1 MISPKFFYDTLAACG
16 IDFYAGVPDSL
27 LKNLCAYITDHADE
41 RHNIIAANEGGAMGL
56 AAGHYLATG
65 QIPVVYMQNSGEGN
79 IINPL
84 ASLTDKD
91 VYNIPVLLVIGWRG
105 KPGVHDEPQH
115 VKQGKVTTGLLNVM
129 GIDYTV
135 LSKDED
141 KATAQIQKAVAYMQ
155 QTKECYALVIEKDT
169 FEEYKLSSS
178 PSILH
183 ASLTLSREE
192 AIQTVAAALG
202 AKDVIVSTTG
212 MISREL
218 FEYRA
223 AKKQGH
229 ERDFLTVGS
238 MGHAS
243 QIALGI
249 ALEKQDRMVWCF
261 DGDGASIMH
270 MGSMAIVAQKAPK
283 NYVHV
288 VFNNGAH
295 DSVGGQP
302 TVGLSIDLPA
312 VAKAVG
318 YKAVMSV
325 SSKEE
330 LEKQLST
337 LNAQLSAEGGPL
349 LLEVRVKKGN
359 RKDLGRPTT
368 TPIQNKEALMG
379 FLQE

>member
-1 MISPKFFYDTLAACG
+1 MISPKFFYDTLARYG

-27 LKNLCAYITDHADE
+27 LKNLCAYITDHADAN
-41 RHNIIAANEGGAMGL
+41 HNIIAANEGGAMGL

-84 ASLTDKD
+84 ASLTDPD

-105 KPGVHDEPQH
+105 KPGIHDEPQH

-135 LSKDED
+135 LSKEED
-141 KATAQIQKAVAYMQ
+141 KAENQIQKAIAYMQ
-155 QTKECYALVIEKDT
+155 ATKQCYALVIEKDT
-169 FEEYKLSSS
+169 FEDYKLQNVEVND
-178 PSILH
+178 
-183 ASLTLSREE
+183 LTMSREE
-192 AIQTVAAALG
+192 AIQIVAAALG
-202 AKDVIVSTTG
+202 DRDCIVSTTG

-218 FEYRA
+218 FEYRTA
-223 AKKQGH
+223 MNQGH

-249 ALEKQDRMVWCF
+249 ALAQPERRVWCF
-261 DGDGASIMH
+261 DGDGATIMH
-270 MGSMAIVAQKAPK
+270 MGSMAIVANKAPK
-283 NYVHV
+283 NYIHV

-302 TVGLSIDLPA
+302 TVGLKIDLPA

-318 YKAVMSV
+318 YKSV
-325 SSKEE
+325 YSVDSKDT
-330 LEKQLST
+330 LENQLSIINSQLST
-337 LNAQLSAEGGPL
+337 NEYPI
-349 LLEVRVKKGN
+349 LLEIRVRKGN

-368 TPIQNKEALMG
+368 TPIQNKEALMD
-379 FLQE
+379 FLSK

>member
-1 MISPKFFYDTLAACG
+1 MVRPEFFVNTLKEYG

-27 LKNLCAYITDHADE
+27 LKNICAYITDNLPAE
-41 RHNIIAANEGGAMGL
+41 QNIIAANEGGAMGI
-56 AAGHYLATG
+56 AAGYHLATG
-65 QIPVVYMQNSGEGN
+65 KVPVVYMQNSGEGN

-84 ASLTDKD
+84 ASLTDKE

-105 KPGVHDEPQH
+105 RPGVKDEPQH

-129 GIDYTV
+129 GVNYAI
-135 LSKDED
+135 LPKDEVEATKQIKIAVD
-141 KATAQIQKAVAYMQ
+141 YMKATN
-155 QTKECYALVIEKDT
+155 ECYALVIEKDT
-169 FEEYKLSSS
+169 FDSYKLQNVE
-178 PSILH
+178 INN
-183 ASLTLSREE
+183 LTMTRED
-192 AIQTVAAALG
+192 AIRKVAASIEDTAC
-202 AKDVIVSTTG
+202 IVSTTG

-218 FEYRA
+218 FEARTA
-223 AKKQGH
+223 WNQGH

-249 ALEKQDRMVWCF
+249 ALQKPERKVYCF
-261 DGDGASIMH
+261 DGDGASLMH
-270 MGSMAIVAQKAPK
+270 MGNMAITASMNCK

-302 TVGLSIDLPA
+302 TVGLKIDLCG

-318 YKAVMSV
+318 YKATYSV
-325 SSKEE
+325 DTMEQ
-330 LEKQLST
+330 LETVLAEVK
-337 LNAQLSAEGGPL
+337 NAEGPVL
-349 LLEVRVKKGN
+349 LQVCVKKGN

-368 TPIQNKEALMG
+368 TPVQNKEALMF
-379 FLQE
+379 FLKS

>member
-1 MISPKFFYDTLAACG
+1 MIRPEFFIEKLRENG
-16 IDFYAGVPDSL
+16 IDCFAGVPDSL
-27 LKNLCAYITDHADE
+27 LKNICAYITDQCDAE
-41 RHNIIAANEGGAMGL
+41 HNIIAANEGAAVGI

-65 QIPVVYMQNSGEGN
+65 KTACVYMQNSGEGN

-84 ASLTDKD
+84 ASLTDEE
-91 VYNIPVLLVIGWRG
+91 VYNIPVLLLIGWRG
-105 KPGVHDEPQH
+105 RPGVHDEPQH

-129 GIDYTV
+129 GVNYEV
-135 LSKDED
+135 LSKEEE
-141 KATAQIQKAVAYMQ
+141 KAEKQIAKAIKALQ
-155 QTKECYALVIEKDT
+155 NKEVFALVIEKDT
-169 FEEYKLSSS
+169 FEDYKLQNVEVND
-178 PSILH
+178 
-183 ASLTLSREE
+183 LTMSREE

-202 AKDVIVSTTG
+202 EKDCIVSTTG

-223 AKKQGH
+223 AKGQGH

-249 ALEKQDRMVWCF
+249 AMAKPDRKVWCF
-261 DGDGASIMH
+261 DGDGATIMH
-270 MGSMAIVAQKAPK
+270 MGSMAIVANKAPK

-302 TVGLSIDLPA
+302 TVGLKIDLPA

-318 YKAVMSV
+318 YKTAITV

-330 LEKQLST
+330 LEKALSTLDSQLST
-337 LNAQLSAEGGPL
+337 IGGPIF
-349 LLEVRVKKGN
+349 LEVKVKKGN

-368 TPIQNKEALMG
+368 TPIQNKEALMS
-379 FLQE
+379 FLQK